1 MAKDM
6 STIKDQLIFVWLY
19 IGKRRREM
27 NKGDILFG
35 RICLIYQNLTHT
47 KKIIVGKL
55 RRQME
60 GYQCPYGTSILHLPI
75 AMVE

>member
-1 MAKDM
+1 MKD
-6 STIKDQLIFVWLY
+6 LF
-19 IGKRRREM
+19 
-27 NKGDILFG
+27 DIS
-35 RICLIYQNLTHT
+35 NLTHT